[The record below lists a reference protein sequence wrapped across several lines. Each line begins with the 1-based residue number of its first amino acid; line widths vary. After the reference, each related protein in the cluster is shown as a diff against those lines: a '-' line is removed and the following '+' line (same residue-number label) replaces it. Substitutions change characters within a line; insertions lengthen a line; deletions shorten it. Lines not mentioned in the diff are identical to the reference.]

1 MGHAAVGEG
10 LADSSLVAVDLRRVD
25 MPVTQFKTGA
35 YRVDGDLILET
46 EGAEAEGGMN
56 FMRSSS

>member
-25 MPVTQFKTGA
+25 MPVTQLEAGA
-35 YRVDGDLILET
+35 YRVDGDLILEA
-46 EGAEAEGGMN
+46 ESAEAEEGMN
-56 FMRSSS
+56 FMKISS